1 MLSIDCLGSIGDPIM
16 QVFVI
21 ENGFLLII
29 QGGVGEKSKAIYAK
43 TEVDIGNEIIAEQA
57 RRVLEIEK
65 INSTKLEPEL
75 DLSGAQDWE
84 TDNATKGLADEIR
97 TLQNEVADDATPAPS
112 PMMKNFAE
120 QTGRRKIKKLFGTP
134 HSRGC

>member
-1 MLSIDCLGSIGDPIM
+1 MLNTDCLGLIGDPIM
-16 QVFVI
+16 QVFAI

-29 QGGVGEKSKAIYAK
+29 QGGVGEISKAIYAK

-65 INSTKLEPEL
+65 TNSTKLEPEL
-75 DLSGAQDWE
+75 DLSGVQDWE

-112 PMMKNFAE
+112 PMTENFAE
-120 QTGRRKIKKLFGTP
+120 QTGRRKIRKLFETP

>member
-1 MLSIDCLGSIGDPIM
+1 M
-16 QVFVI
+16 QVFAI

-29 QGGVGEKSKAIYAK
+29 QGCVGEISKAIYAK

-75 DLSGAQDWE
+75 DLSGVQDWE
-84 TDNATKGLADEIR
+84 LT
-97 TLQNEVADDATPAPS
+97 TL
-112 PMMKNFAE
+112 
-120 QTGRRKIKKLFGTP
+120 RRAWLTR
-134 HSRGC
+134 SRL

>member
-1 MLSIDCLGSIGDPIM
+1 M
-16 QVFVI
+16 QVFAI

-29 QGGVGEKSKAIYAK
+29 QGGMGEISKAIYAK

-65 INSTKLEPEL
+65 INNTKPEPEL
-75 DLSGAQDWE
+75 DLVGVQAAQRAASNLAPEVWK
-84 TDNATKGLADEIR
+84 ALADASIME
-97 TLQNEVADDATPAPS
+97 
-112 PMMKNFAE
+112 NFAE
-120 QTGRRKIKKLFGTP
+120 QTGRRKIKKLFETP

>member
-1 MLSIDCLGSIGDPIM
+1 M
-16 QVFVI
+16 QVFAI

-29 QGGVGEKSKAIYAK
+29 QGGVGEISKAIYAK

-65 INSTKLEPEL
+65 TNSTKLEPEL
-75 DLSGAQDWE
+75 DLSGVQDWE
-84 TDNATKGLADEIR
+84 TDNATKGLADEIT
-97 TLQNEVADDATPAPS
+97 TLLNEVADDATPTPS
-112 PMMKNFAE
+112 PMTENFAE
-120 QTGRRKIKKLFGTP
+120 QTGRRKIRKLFETP

>member
-1 MLSIDCLGSIGDPIM
+1 MLNTDCLGSIGDPIM
-16 QVFVI
+16 QVFAI

-29 QGGVGEKSKAIYAK
+29 QGGMGEISKAIYAK

-65 INSTKLEPEL
+65 INNTKPEPEL
-75 DLSGAQDWE
+75 DLVGVQAAQRAASNLAPEVWK
-84 TDNATKGLADEIR
+84 ALADASIME
-97 TLQNEVADDATPAPS
+97 
-112 PMMKNFAE
+112 NFAE
-120 QTGRRKIKKLFGTP
+120 QTGRRKIKKLFETP

>member
-1 MLSIDCLGSIGDPIM
+1 M
-16 QVFVI
+16 QVFAI

-29 QGGVGEKSKAIYAK
+29 QGCVGEISKAIYAK

-75 DLSGAQDWE
+75 DLSGVQDWE
-84 TDNATKGLADEIR
+84 TDNATKGLADEIT
-97 TLQNEVADDATPAPS
+97 TLLNEVADDATPAPA
-112 PMMKNFAE
+112 PTTENFAE
-120 QTGRRKIKKLFGTP
+120 QTGRRKIRKLFETP